1 MFCVKVCRRKSP
13 NFNADKS
20 KGIISGGEE
29 GLECD
34 IHVNLTRLEQVL
46 IQIFGVCF
54 CVSSTCVLNQGCGVG

>member
-54 CVSSTCVLNQGCGVG
+54 G